1 MKITKFGHCCFLIE
15 EQNLRILTDP
25 GMYSTEQNDVKD
37 IDVILIT
44 HDHND
49 HLHIDSLKT
58 ILKNNPQA
66 KVITNESVGILL
78 EKEGITFTIIEDGQN
93 SLESNVLI
101 EGFGKNHEV
110 IHSSIPQTQNT
121 GYFIANRLFYPGDA
135 FTNPG
140 KQVEILALPVAG
152 PWARLLEVVNYA
164 LELKPK
170 VCFPV
175 HDGNLKSPGAAH
187 RIPKNILEPQG
198 TGFIIL
204 EIKKEYLF

>member
-25 GMYSTEQNDVKD
+25 GMYSTEQNNVKD

-58 ILKNNPQA
+58 ILKNNSQA
-66 KVITNESVGILL
+66 KVITNKSVGVLL
-78 EKEGITFTIIEDGQN
+78 EKEGITFTTIEDGQN
-93 SLESNVLI
+93 SLENNVLI

-110 IHSSIPQTQNT
+110 IHSLIPQTQNT

-152 PWARLLEVVNYA
+152 PWARLLEVIDYA

-187 RIPKNILEPQG
+187 RIPKNILEPKEIKF
-198 TGFIIL
+198 TVL
-204 EIKKEYLF
+204 EIGMEYTF